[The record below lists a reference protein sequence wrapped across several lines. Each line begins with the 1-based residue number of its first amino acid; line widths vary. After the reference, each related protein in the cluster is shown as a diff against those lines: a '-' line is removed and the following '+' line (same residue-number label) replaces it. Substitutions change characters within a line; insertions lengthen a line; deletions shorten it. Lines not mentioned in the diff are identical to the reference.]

1 MSKQPTLET
10 ERLVLRPY
18 TLDDAADVRRLAG
31 DPVVADTALNIP
43 HPYPEGAAE
52 AWIGQHQGWFDAGE
66 GVVYAVT
73 LRATGELLGSVSMG
87 INRKHNRAEMGYWIG
102 KPYWN
107 QGYATEA
114 ARALVGYGF
123 QELGLNRIFAYHF
136 SRNPASGRVMQKAG
150 MAYEGRLR
158 QHDKKEDGY
167 EDLEAYGILREDL
180 LPPGNG

>member
-114 ARALVGYGF
+114 VKRMIDFGF
-123 QELGLNRIFAYHF
+123 RDIGLHRIY
-136 SRNPASGRVMQKAG
+136 SGCDIDNTASKKVMENAG
-150 MAYEGRLR
+150 MRYESHWRKDRMRNGAWADGLGYAIL
-158 QHDKKEDGY
+158 DEDVRDSP
-167 EDLEAYGILREDL
+167 E
-180 LPPGNG
+180 